1 MVCKKLFLFMVG
13 SLFITIDEFAKAV
26 SDAKRSME
34 EQREKI
40 HENISKVVSKPVK

>member
-13 SLFITIDEFAKAV
+13 SLFITLDELAKAAQ
-26 SDAKRSME
+26 DASRSME

-40 HENISKVVSKPVK
+40 NENISKVVSKTVR